1 MVRRTY
7 ASRLLEMMPPW
18 LQRTR
23 GARLLGGIGDVVDA
37 HALRL
42 SEAVRARYPRATMED
57 ALAYTGRER
66 RFRRGPAEP
75 AATYASRMLRWW
87 DAHRARGSAYEM
99 LRQLHAFFVDSL
111 GDPRIDIVAASG
123 RRHYVA
129 AGGGGVMTRDTIT
142 WDPLGI
148 PAEWAHIWVF
158 FYLGAS
164 PTYPATLITQA
175 GDTVITHL
183 GDEILVVTDLLGGGT
198 LADEEAEA
206 FCAIPRE
213 WSAAHIP
220 YVTVVLLYGDGELWD
235 YPVPMGTWDESA
247 TITWDED
254 TPVVLIAE

>member
-1 MVRRTY
+1 MRSL
-7 ASRLLEMMPPW
+7 ASRLLELMPPW

-23 GARLLGGIGDVVDA
+23 GAQLLGGIGDVVDVRA
-37 HALRL
+37 TRL
-42 SEAVRARYPRATMED
+42 SEAVRARYPRAAAED

-75 AATYASRMLRWW
+75 AATYAGRMLRWW

-111 GDPRIDIVAASG
+111 SDPRIDIVAASG

-129 AGGGGVMTRDTIT
+129 AGGGGVMTRDTIS
-142 WDPLGI
+142 WDPA
-148 PAEWAHIWVF
+148 PAGEWAHIWVF

-175 GDTVITHL
+175 GDTIITHL
-183 GDEILVVTDLLGGGT
+183 GDDIIVVTDLIGGGT
-198 LADEEAEA
+198 LADEEAEV
-206 FCAIPRE
+206 FRAIPRE

-220 YVTVVLLYGDGELWD
+220 YVTIVLLYGNGILYGYPIPVATFGDGHV
-235 YPVPMGTWDESA
+235 YG
-247 TITWDED
+247 ED
-254 TPVVLIAE
+254 LPVVLIAE